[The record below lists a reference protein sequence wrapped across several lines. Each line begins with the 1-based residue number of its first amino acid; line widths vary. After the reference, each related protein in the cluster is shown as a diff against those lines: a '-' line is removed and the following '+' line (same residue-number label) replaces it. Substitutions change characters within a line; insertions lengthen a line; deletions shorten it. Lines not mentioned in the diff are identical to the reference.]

1 MGYIGECNRVN
12 AYTMS
17 YMESSI
23 KFLHQCLFFP
33 LKQKLIKAIENNQ
46 LTTWPGLIVKA
57 VEKYLPN
64 HASATQTRAI

>member
-1 MGYIGECNRVN
+1 MQQG
-12 AYTMS
+12 
-17 YMESSI
+17 
-23 KFLHQCLFFP
+23 QCLHNVIHGVIDQVPPPMPIFP